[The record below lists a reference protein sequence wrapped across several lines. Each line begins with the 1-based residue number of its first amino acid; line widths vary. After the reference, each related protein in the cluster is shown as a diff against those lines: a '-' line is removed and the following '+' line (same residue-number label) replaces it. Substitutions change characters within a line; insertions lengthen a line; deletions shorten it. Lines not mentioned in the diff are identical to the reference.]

1 MVKKYLIWPIR
12 LFLYLI
18 AIFILAFYSFCLVIS
33 TNYGSQLITNYL
45 FKDNFKYQ
53 EISIEPN
60 LLGMQV
66 DIENFQYIGAADFS
80 GEEIKLQI
88 DFLNSIVG
96 NKIYVSE
103 FSLKNAEVKLS
114 ENERSKQIDQTEVF
128 INVLSIINLK
138 VGNTVFQELR
148 LSNFLTYK
156 DTFGFNFENLNLDL
170 QGNLK
175 ALKGLDGKGYFS
187 DGKLFGD
194 LNTREGALYFS
205 FFEDP
210 QILENL
216 EGQIYLDFNNE
227 FKIPYANISA
237 FSNETNLKLK
247 FKYDEEFQLQM
258 FSRGDGE
265 TLLSYLPKSQR
276 DLKNFFQDSNFKAE
290 QLDILFSISSFKD
303 KLNFSSVIV
312 SNGNLINVGGAELKV
327 NNLKTYIDNSS
338 INLFGDDFLISDYSL
353 GNMYLVNN
361 FTYEDKYELLLDDR
375 RTSLKFDNKGRFLS
389 IYGDFFPTESLDIS
403 VNFNDKDLVFNYKD
417 IFVEFNYLDS
427 YAFQNNILTIFPK
440 NFKSNFFNINE
451 KELNSFDFDLSNF
464 SFKNINSQLSIKSQD
479 ENPLRNSNLRF
490 GKLNLG
496 LNNSYVNIEDENL
509 EFGGLIDISGE
520 NISYSDT
527 TFTIDALRVLSLIDI
542 RSRLLNILNA
552 DFEKLDQNNFF
563 INTLDGK
570 VFIDSSGYANID
582 QLKMNFD
589 VGNAELSGTI
599 SSDKESFD
607 DFNLEM
613 TFNSTLSE
621 SIPWYVAIL
630 GGLPAAASA
639 VVVTE
644 VLEDG
649 LIDIT
654 SSKYS
659 ISGNVDNLDIEFMR

>member
-45 FKDNFKYQ
+45 FKDNFKYR

-66 DIENFQYIGAADFS
+66 DIENFQYTGAADFS

-114 ENERSKQIDQTEVF
+114 ENEQSKQIDQTEVF

-156 DTFGFNFENLNLDL
+156 DAFGFNFENLNLDL

-216 EGQIYLDFNNE
+216 KGQIYLDFNDE

-237 FSNETNLKLK
+237 FSNETNLELK

-312 SNGNLINVGGAELKV
+312 SNGNLINVGDAELKV

-403 VNFNDKDLVFNYKD
+403 VNFNDKDLIFNYKD

-427 YAFQNNILTIFPK
+427 YSFQNNILTIFPK
-440 NFKSNFFNINE
+440 NFKSNFFSMNE

-464 SFKNINSQLSIKSQD
+464 SFKNINSQLSIKSQGED
-479 ENPLRNSNLRF
+479 SLRNSNLRF

-496 LNNSYVNIEDENL
+496 LKNSYVNIEDENL

-582 QLKMNFD
+582 QLKMSFD

-659 ISGNVDNLDIEFMR
+659 ISGNVDNLDIEFMQ

>member
-45 FKDNFKYQ
+45 FKDNFKYR

-114 ENERSKQIDQTEVF
+114 ENEQSKQIDQTEVF

-156 DTFGFNFENLNLDL
+156 DAFGFNFENLNLDL
-170 QGNLK
+170 QSNLK

-216 EGQIYLDFNNE
+216 EGQIYLDFNDE

-237 FSNETNLKLK
+237 FSNETNLELK

-276 DLKNFFQDSNFKAE
+276 DLKNFFQASHFKAE

-312 SNGNLINVGGAELKV
+312 SNGNLINVGDAELKV

-440 NFKSNFFNINE
+440 NFKSNFFSINE

-490 GKLNLG
+490 SKLNLG

-582 QLKMNFD
+582 QLKMSFD

-659 ISGNVDNLDIEFMR
+659 ISGNVDNLDIEFMQ

>member
-45 FKDNFKYQ
+45 FKDNFKYR

-114 ENERSKQIDQTEVF
+114 ENEQSKQIDQTEVF

-156 DTFGFNFENLNLDL
+156 DAFGFNFENLNLDL

-216 EGQIYLDFNNE
+216 EGQIYLDFNDE

-276 DLKNFFQDSNFKAE
+276 DLKNFFQDTNFKAE

-312 SNGNLINVGGAELKV
+312 SNRNLINVGGAELKV

-338 INLFGDDFLISDYSL
+338 INLFGDDLLISDYSL

-440 NFKSNFFNINE
+440 NFKSNFFSINE

-464 SFKNINSQLSIKSQD
+464 SFKNINSQLSIKSQGED
-479 ENPLRNSNLRF
+479 SLRNSNLRF
-490 GKLNLG
+490 DKLNLG
-496 LNNSYVNIEDENL
+496 LKNSYVNIEDENL

-582 QLKMNFD
+582 QLKMSFD

-659 ISGNVDNLDIEFMR
+659 ISGNVDNLDIEFMQ

>member
-45 FKDNFKYQ
+45 FKDNFKYR

-114 ENERSKQIDQTEVF
+114 ENEQSKQIDQTEVF

-156 DTFGFNFENLNLDL
+156 DAFGFNFENLNLDL

-237 FSNETNLKLK
+237 FSNETNLELK

-312 SNGNLINVGGAELKV
+312 SNGNLINVGGAELRV

-338 INLFGDDFLISDYSL
+338 INLFGDDLLISDYSL

-440 NFKSNFFNINE
+440 NFKSNFFSINE

-490 GKLNLG
+490 SKLNLG

-582 QLKMNFD
+582 QLKMSFD

-659 ISGNVDNLDIEFMR
+659 ISGNVDNLDIEFMQ